1 VKILPEQRS
10 DFLAAQRMNVIDP
23 ALGSADMQTAA
34 VEVNLIPPQ
43 AAQFRGTKSVPVC
56 DQDHGGVTVPVAGPL
71 ASGFLQPFDLLFGEV
86 FPRPKLG
93 IGAPARN
100 CPVYDG

>member
-1 VKILPEQRS
+1 
-10 DFLAAQRMNVIDP
+10 MNVIDP

-86 FPRPKLG
+86 FPRPQLG
-93 IGAPARN
+93 IGPLRGTVRFTMVEGVGLRADFAM
-100 CPVYDG
+100 